1 MTGTFNG
8 LSHATLEF
16 ERGASDA
23 AGKDFALFVE
33 ELLQEFGILVVDIF
47 DTASLETA
55 IFFLLNV
62 YRQGSEVADFRC
74 LCHDLVLLYF
84 FSDCGCF
91 FSAVAATLFSIF
103 GSILVE
109 TEHEEAKNAFVA
121 AESSLKFLYEGGIT
135 VELNE

>member
-1 MTGTFNG
+1 MTGTLNG
-8 LSHATLEF
+8 LSDTTLEL
-16 ERGASDA
+16 ERSSGDTT
-23 AGKDFALFVE
+23 GKDLALFVE
-33 ELLQEFGILVVDIF
+33 ELLEEFGILVVDVF

-84 FSDCGCF
+84 FSDCGCY

-103 GSILVE
+103 CSILVE
-109 TEHEEAKNAFVA
+109 TEYEEAEYAFVA
-121 AESSLKFLYEGGIT
+121 AECSLEFLHDGGVTIKLH
-135 VELNE
+135 E